1 MREMGTG
8 LRRALAAIAAV
19 VMSGC
24 GPSPIT
30 PGRIEAAIEPTF
42 ANLAHVQFSWLGLAP
57 MAASDFAV
65 TASCSRLLQG
75 SNAGAGD
82 WRCRLVWKG
91 PDGQTLH
98 DAYDLVVTI
107 DGCYTATAAEDNLG
121 GPTLKARDGR
131 DVRNL
136 LYAFEGCFETA

>member
-24 GPSPIT
+24 GPSPIA

-42 ANLAHVQFSWLGLAP
+42 ANLAHVQFSWLGLPP

-82 WRCRLVWKG
+82 WRCRLAWKG

-98 DAYDLVVTI
+98 DAYDLVVTS

-136 LYAFEGCFETA
+136 LYAFEGCFDTA